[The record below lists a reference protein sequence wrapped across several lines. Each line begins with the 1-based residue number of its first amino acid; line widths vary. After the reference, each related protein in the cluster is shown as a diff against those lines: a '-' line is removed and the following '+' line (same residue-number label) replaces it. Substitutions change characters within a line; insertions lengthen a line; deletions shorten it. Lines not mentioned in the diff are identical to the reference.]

1 MRRVCVLA
9 LIAPLLLSTLG
20 AHEDNGSEDVLRI
33 MEWNVENLFDTIDDE
48 GFRDEEF
55 LPQGERRWTSY
66 RYWKK
71 LSDISKVIVA
81 TADDGPLPAIIGL
94 CEVEND
100 SVLTALTRRSILRSL
115 GYDYVMTH
123 SNDARGVDVAMLY
136 LPTCFRPLEQRDVRV
151 PSADH
156 DLPST
161 RDILY
166 VKGLVRSH
174 SQPAGVDTLHVV
186 VVHLPSRLGGQQGN
200 RNRALAA
207 KTLWSLVDSIAA
219 TSVQTVPAIVLM
231 GDFNA
236 GGKDRIFKQ
245 SSLLLTDHPQ
255 ALGTY
260 CYRGVWQWIDHILI
274 SSSVVSSSPAL
285 PLSLPWLLEA
295 PNSSGVQMP
304 RRTFRGDTYHGGIS
318 DHLPLV
324 LDLRLK

>member
-1 MRRVCVLA
+1 MRRICVLA
-9 LIAPLLLSTLG
+9 LIAPLLLGTLG
-20 AHEDNGSEDVLRI
+20 AHDNGSVGVLRI
-33 MEWNVENLFDTIDDE
+33 MEWNVENLFDTVDDE

-55 LPQGERRWTSY
+55 LPQGERHWTSF

-100 SVLTALTRRSILRSL
+100 SVLTALTHRSILRSL

-123 SNDARGVDVAMLY
+123 SDDARGVDVAMLY
-136 LPTCFRPLEQRDVRV
+136 LPTSFRPLEKRDVRV

-156 DLPST
+156 GLPST

-166 VKGLVRSH
+166 VKGLVRSS
-174 SQPAGVDTLHVV
+174 SQPSGVDTLHAV

-200 RNRALAA
+200 RNRTLAA
-207 KTLWSLVDSIAA
+207 KTLWSLVDSI
-219 TSVQTVPAIVLM
+219 TKTGVQTVPSIVLM

-236 GGKDRIFKQ
+236 GGKDRIFKL
-245 SSLLLTDHPQ
+245 SSLQLTDHPQ
-255 ALGTY
+255 ELGTY
-260 CYRGVWQWIDHILI
+260 CYRGVWQWIDHIL
-274 SSSVVSSSPAL
+274 VSSSLTCLSPAV

-304 RRTFRGDTYHGGIS
+304 RRTFRGETYHGGIS

-324 LDLRLK
+324 LDLRLR

>member
-1 MRRVCVLA
+1 MRRICVLA
-9 LIAPLLLSTLG
+9 LIAPLLLGTLG
-20 AHEDNGSEDVLRI
+20 AHDNGSVGVLRI
-33 MEWNVENLFDTIDDE
+33 MEWNVENLFDTVDDE

-55 LPQGERRWTSY
+55 LPQGERHWTSF

-81 TADDGPLPAIIGL
+81 TTDDGPLPAIIGL

-100 SVLTALTRRSILRSL
+100 SVLTALTHRSILRSL

-123 SNDARGVDVAMLY
+123 SDDARGVDVAMLY
-136 LPTCFRPLEQRDVRV
+136 LPTSFRPLEKRDVRV
-151 PSADH
+151 PSAEH
-156 DLPST
+156 GLPST

-166 VKGLVRSH
+166 VKGLVRSS
-174 SQPAGVDTLHVV
+174 SQPSGVDTLHAV

-200 RNRALAA
+200 RNRTLAA
-207 KTLWSLVDSIAA
+207 KTLWSLVDSITKAG
-219 TSVQTVPAIVLM
+219 VQNVPSIVLM

-236 GGKDRIFKQ
+236 GGKDRIFKL
-245 SSLLLTDHPQ
+245 SSLQLTDHPQ
-255 ALGTY
+255 LLGTY
-260 CYRGVWQWIDHILI
+260 CYRGVWQWIDHIL
-274 SSSVVSSSPAL
+274 VSSSLTCLSPAV

-304 RRTFRGDTYHGGIS
+304 RRTFRGETYHGGIS

-324 LDLRLK
+324 LDLRLR

>member
-1 MRRVCVLA
+1 MRRLCVLA
-9 LIAPLLLSTLG
+9 LFAPLLLGSSV
-20 AHEDNGSEDVLRI
+20 ARKDNGSIDVLRI
-33 MEWNVENLFDTIDDE
+33 MEWNVENLFDTLDDE

-55 LPQGERRWTSY
+55 LPRGERHWTSY

-100 SVLTALTRRSILRSL
+100 TVLTALTRRSILRSL

-123 SNDARGVDVAMLY
+123 SDDARGVDVALLY
-136 LPTCFRPLEQRDVRV
+136 LPTSFWPLEHHDVRV
-151 PSADH
+151 PSAEH

-166 VKGLVRSH
+166 VKGLVRSP

-207 KTLWSLVDSIAA
+207 TTLWSLVDSIVHVDAH
-219 TSVQTVPAIVLM
+219 VPSIVLM

-236 GGKDRIFKQ
+236 GGKDRIFKR

-260 CYRGVWQWIDHILI
+260 CYRGVWQWIDHIL
-274 SSSVVSSSPAL
+274 VSSSLTCSSPAK
-285 PLSLPWLLEA
+285 PLNLPWLLEA

-304 RRTFRGDTYHGGIS
+304 RRTFRGETYHGGIS

-324 LDLRLK
+324 LDVRMR